1 MKRTLLILMCALAM
15 VAGACGASG
24 DESASE
30 EEESNGT
37 EEQGGGSGEAMWGD
51 LESPCGEGDA
61 RVAEGEGPATDRL
74 LLGVA
79 NDRNSDIRPG
89 LNAEFWDAATAY
101 AEWCNAQGGI
111 EGLEIELVDLDGGV
125 VAVEAAMTTACEGVF
140 AMVGGGYAM
149 DNLEF
154 SGKDGS
160 DFHKCGLIDIPG
172 FAVSVEKSLSNGQVQ
187 PLPNPTNAKGT
198 QWITDLQELYPE
210 ESKNAVVVYSKDLPS
225 LEAIK
230 VQWEVLTEH
239 VGGIE
244 NAEPIAYPLVVTD
257 WGPYADRV
265 IDSGATTLFWI
276 GEPGNAASLM
286 RALKEKQWDGVFIT
300 ESNIYDDVFIDNA
313 RSAADG
319 ILVRLAFHPFEEADQ
334 WPAVQQYLD
343 NLEEHVPNGKA
354 ALLGMQGT
362 SAFLL
367 FSVAAKACAE
377 KNDGVIDRTCVLEE
391 AMAVEDWTAGGMHAP
406 TNPGVEDPVVCGM
419 FVTVKDGKWTRRYP
433 EIGGEADDYN
443 GFHCPEDSIVKVP
456 DDRVPGKGAVDPD
469 REI

>member
-149 DNLEF
+149 DNL
-154 SGKDGS
+154 
-160 DFHKCGLIDIPG
+160 
-172 FAVSVEKSLSNGQVQ
+172 
-187 PLPNPTNAKGT
+187 
-198 QWITDLQELYPE
+198 
-210 ESKNAVVVYSKDLPS
+210 
-225 LEAIK
+225 
-230 VQWEVLTEH
+230 
-239 VGGIE
+239 
-244 NAEPIAYPLVVTD
+244 
-257 WGPYADRV
+257 
-265 IDSGATTLFWI
+265 
-276 GEPGNAASLM
+276 
-286 RALKEKQWDGVFIT
+286 
-300 ESNIYDDVFIDNA
+300 
-313 RSAADG
+313 
-319 ILVRLAFHPFEEADQ
+319 
-334 WPAVQQYLD
+334 
-343 NLEEHVPNGKA
+343 
-354 ALLGMQGT
+354 
-362 SAFLL
+362 
-367 FSVAAKACAE
+367 
-377 KNDGVIDRTCVLEE
+377 
-391 AMAVEDWTAGGMHAP
+391 
-406 TNPGVEDPVVCGM
+406 
-419 FVTVKDGKWTRRYP
+419 
-433 EIGGEADDYN
+433 
-443 GFHCPEDSIVKVP
+443 
-456 DDRVPGKGAVDPD
+456 
-469 REI
+469 